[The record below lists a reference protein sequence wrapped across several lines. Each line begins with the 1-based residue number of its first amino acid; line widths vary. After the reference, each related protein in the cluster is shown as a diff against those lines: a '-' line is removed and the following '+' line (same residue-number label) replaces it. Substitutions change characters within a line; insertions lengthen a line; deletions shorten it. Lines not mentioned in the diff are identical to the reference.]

1 MDAHIFSRRGICGR
15 LTQKEGREFLER
27 EWNAQYWS
35 RTTTMTEEEF
45 YEDEDNK
52 KRGLEHGWEVVNED
66 RGISKKAVVEEDED
80 EDDDDEDDEDDD
92 EEGMVAEGED
102 EEDGDE
108 EDDEDSSE
116 ADATGGGTDKL
127 KSKKVASK
135 TEADVAK
142 VTDHFRE
149 VQGFSDCDSLGAAVW
164 CPEMFLCVTRMTLG
178 WVNLS
183 IFF

>member
-1 MDAHIFSRRGICGR
+1 MNAHVFSRRGTCRG
-15 LTQKEGREFLER
+15 LSQKEAKEFLER

-52 KRGLEHGWEVVNED
+52 ERALEHGWEVVNED
-66 RGISKKAVVEEDED
+66 RGISKKALVEEDDDED
-80 EDDDDEDDEDDD
+80 EDDDDEDEDDDDD
-92 EEGMVAEGED
+92 EEGMVAEGKD

-108 EDDEDSSE
+108 QDDEDSSE
-116 ADATGGGTDKL
+116 ANATGGGTDNL

-142 VTDHFRE
+142 VTNHFCE
-149 VQGFSDCDSLGAAVW
+149 V
-164 CPEMFLCVTRMTLG
+164 
-178 WVNLS
+178 
-183 IFF
+183 

>member
-1 MDAHIFSRRGICGR
+1 MNAHIFSRRGICGR
-15 LTQKEGREFLER
+15 LTQKEGKEFLER

-149 VQGFSDCDSLGAAVW
+149 V
-164 CPEMFLCVTRMTLG
+164 
-178 WVNLS
+178 LS
-183 IFF
+183 F